1 MIELVNVSVV
11 VNCTYDSVGVHCT
24 VTNDC
29 IKLSTPFLKV
39 LHCLLRVIY
48 RLVCMFQGSR
58 KRPGVLLEKFVAIL
72 LINLDFLFSNQVP
85 NFRCLYLN

>member
-29 IKLSTPFLKV
+29 VKLSTPFLKV
-39 LHCLLRVIY
+39 LHCLLRIIY

-58 KRPGVLLEKFVAIL
+58 KRPGVPLEKFVAIL
-72 LINLDFLFSNQVP
+72 LTNLDSLFSYQASK
-85 NFRCLYLN
+85 FKYLYLN